1 MIFLEFLANWRK
13 EMLLYW
19 FIEVHLSLN
28 NQPNSIQIS
37 VLSILFMLSQLGFF
51 SHFYLNEYIYKER
64 KKKKSDKKANWT
76 EGEISNL

>member
-1 MIFLEFLANWRK
+1 
-13 EMLLYW
+13 MLLYW

-51 SHFYLNEYIYKER
+51 SHFYLNEYIYKKRE
-64 KKKKSDKKANWT
+64 KKISDKKAN
-76 EGEISNL
+76 

>member
-28 NQPNSIQIS
+28 TTKFYPDLCALHP
-37 VLSILFMLSQLGFF
+37 VHAVPAGFLLALLPQRV
-51 SHFYLNEYIYKER
+51 HLQREKEEKIGQEGKLNR
-64 KKKKSDKKANWT
+64 
-76 EGEISNL
+76 G